1 MAISSLILFI
11 IFLNFWGV
19 YVYLGFPCDLKSKK
33 KKNLQCRRSGF
44 HDPWIWKIPWSRE
57 WQHIQVFLPGK
68 FHGQRSLVGYS
79 PWGHKE
85 SDTTERLTHT
95 YVYM

>member
-33 KKNLQCRRSGF
+33 KKKICNAGDLGSMIPGSGRS
-44 HDPWIWKIPWSRE
+44 
-57 WQHIQVFLPGK
+57 PGVGNGNTLK
-68 FHGQRSLVGYS
+68 YSCQGNSMDRGAWWAIVHGVTKSQTRL
-79 PWGHKE
+79 
-85 SDTTERLTHT
+85 SD
-95 YVYM
+95 